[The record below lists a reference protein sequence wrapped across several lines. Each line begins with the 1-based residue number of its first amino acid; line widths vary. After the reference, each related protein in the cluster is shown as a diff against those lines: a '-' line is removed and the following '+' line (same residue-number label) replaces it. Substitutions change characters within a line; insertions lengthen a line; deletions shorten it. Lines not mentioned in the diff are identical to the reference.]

1 MQAHAVK
8 KLLWGVGAIPTCKV
22 TSGPPPGLTEVD
34 DNTDLYF
41 LQPPE
46 ESSTL
51 NSDTHKSRKPLQTI
65 GNASITFC
73 FL

>member
-1 MQAHAVK
+1 MQVQAVK
-8 KLLWGVGAIPTCKV
+8 KLLWGVGAVPTWKV

-34 DNTDLYF
+34 DNTDLHF

-46 ESSTL
+46 QSSILKLSHTQ
-51 NSDTHKSRKPLQTI
+51 NSKISPNDWQRI
-65 GNASITFC
+65 DNVC